1 MKNFTKFSLV
11 ALIIPVSLTFNA
23 CKLDCKDGSGK
34 QTTENR
40 TIETFSSV
48 EFGGS
53 YKVIISQ
60 DSSSSIKIT
69 ADDNIIEDIK
79 TNVSGGVLQIKT
91 DGNYCNVGEVV
102 IELSTK
108 QWKGIEASGASQI
121 SSARQIKSE
130 EFEIKLSGTST
141 LDLDLV
147 TGILKTNSSGDSKI
161 MLKGQARSHEIDFS
175 GTGTV
180 KAFDFV
186 VGDYKI
192 STSGAS
198 EMEINVLN
206 DLKVSTSG
214 SSKVSYKG
222 TPKNISNDES
232 GSSELIKVQ

>member
-1 MKNFTKFSLV
+1 MRNFTKFSLV
-11 ALIIPVSLTFNA
+11 ALIILVSLTFNA
-23 CKLDCKDGSGK
+23 CKYECKNGSGK
-34 QTTENR
+34 QTTVNR

-48 EFGGS
+48 QFGGS

-69 ADDNIIEDIK
+69 ADDNVIEDIITK
-79 TNVSGGVLQIKT
+79 VSGGVLEIKT
-91 DGNYCNVGEVV
+91 DGNYCNVGEIV

-121 SSARQIKSE
+121 TSVGQIKSD
-130 EFEIKLSGTST
+130 EFDIKLSGTST

-147 TGILKTNSSGDSKI
+147 TGNLKTNSSGDSKI
-161 MLKGQARSHEIDFS
+161 MLKGQARSHEINFS
-175 GTGTV
+175 GTGIL

-198 EMEINVLN
+198 ELEINVLN
-206 DLKVSTSG
+206 DLKISTSG
-214 SSKVSYKG
+214 TSKVSYKG